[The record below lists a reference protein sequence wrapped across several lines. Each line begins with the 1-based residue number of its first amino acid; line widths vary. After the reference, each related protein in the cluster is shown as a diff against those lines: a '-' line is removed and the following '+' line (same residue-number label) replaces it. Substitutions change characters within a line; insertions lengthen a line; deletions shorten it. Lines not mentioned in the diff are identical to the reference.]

1 VRQQRQALTFGL
13 RTEDKDGMRSVGGRV
28 LLMKPIRLRKKR
40 VGTENTYRFLS
51 IDKRTKSKGG
61 RAIIHAP
68 IIL

>member
-13 RTEDKDGMRSVGGRV
+13 RTKDKDRMRSIGGRV
-28 LLMKPIRLRKKR
+28 LLMKTIRLRKKR

-51 IDKRTKSKGG
+51 IDKKTKSKGG